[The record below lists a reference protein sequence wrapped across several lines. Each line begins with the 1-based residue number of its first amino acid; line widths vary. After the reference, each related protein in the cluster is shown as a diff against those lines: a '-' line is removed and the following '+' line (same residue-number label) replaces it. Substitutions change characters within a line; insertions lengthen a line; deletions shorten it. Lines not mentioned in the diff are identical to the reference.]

1 MKKQFVKILS
11 LSALLIG
18 TAIVYSS
25 CDKDDDDNV
34 PDNNGTDVVNTDS
47 IAKADSIARVD
58 SIAKADSIAKVN
70 SIKLAKKIYILNEG
84 SWGGNNSTLDVYYPN
99 GESDYQS
106 KIFAAANGKGLG
118 DTGED
123 LIAYGDRLYV
133 SVWGSNYLAKLDK
146 SGKIVEQYSFT
157 ATDGQPRHLAAKDGF
172 IYVSTYGGKVMK
184 FDTTTIAAS
193 VGAVEVGPHPEE
205 ICISGN
211 TLYAAIAGDYTVA
224 YDSTLAVVD
233 LAAFSLKEKFTVAL
247 DPENVMAIGEKLY
260 VIHYDTLTWAREIME
275 VNPATKN
282 STKLDEGAKMA
293 TDGTNLYYVKS
304 FTDYSDYPNTKTVTS
319 FVKKGSNDCPFDLT
333 STPELSSSMVYL
345 FEIDPDNG
353 DFYIG
358 TTDSMTPGTI
368 YRFDKTGKFITKFET
383 SGTNPSHAAFVK

>member
-11 LSALLIG
+11 LSALLVSTSLIF
-18 TAIVYSS
+18 TS
-25 CDKDDDDNV
+25 CDKDDDDGDDK
-34 PDNNGTDVVNTDS
+34 P
-47 IAKADSIARVD
+47 
-58 SIAKADSIAKVN
+58 VN
-70 SIKLAKKIYILNEG
+70 SVKRVYILNEG

-123 LIAYGDRLYV
+123 LIAYGNRLYV
-133 SVWGSNYLAKLDK
+133 SVWGSNYLAKLDQN
-146 SGKIVEQYSFT
+146 GKIVEQYSFT
-157 ATDGQPRHLAAKDGF
+157 ETDGQPRYLVAKDGF

-184 FDTTTIAAS
+184 FDTTAIAAS

-211 TLYAAIAGDYTVA
+211 TLYAVIAGDYTVA

-233 LAAFSLKEKFTVAL
+233 LAAFSLKDKFTVAI
-247 DPENVMAIGEKLY
+247 DPTNVLSVGDKLC
-260 VIHYDTLTWAREIME
+260 VIHYNTETWAQEIVE
-275 VNPATKN
+275 VNP
-282 STKLDEGAKMA
+282 STKESKVLCPGSKMA
-293 TDGTNLYYVKS
+293 TDGELLYYVNSTTNWTTKETTT
-304 FTDYSDYPNTKTVTS
+304 FILKKDIFNLNTKADS
-319 FVKKGSNDCPFDLT
+319 EFLDLT
-333 STPELSSSMVYL
+333 ETPEIKTATVYL

-353 DFYIG
+353 DFYVG
-358 TTDSMTPGTI
+358 TTDSKTPGTI

>member
-18 TAIVYSS
+18 ASLIYSS
-25 CDKDDDDNV
+25 CDKDDEENV
-34 PDNNGTDVVNTDS
+34 PDNNGTNVVNT
-47 IAKADSIARVD
+47 DSIARVD
-58 SIAKADSIAKVN
+58 SIAKADSIAKVD

-84 SWGGNNSTLDVYYPN
+84 SWNGNNSTLDVYYPN
-99 GESDYQS
+99 GENDYQS
-106 KIFAAANGKGLG
+106 KIFAAANGRGLG

-123 LIAYGDRLYV
+123 LIVYGDRLYV

-146 SGKIVEQYSFT
+146 NGKIVEQYSFT
-157 ATDGQPRHLAAKDGF
+157 ETDGQPRHLVAKDGF
-172 IYVSTYGGKVMK
+172 IYVSTYGGKIMK

-193 VGAVEVGPHPEE
+193 IGAVEVGPHPEG

-247 DPENVMAIGEKLY
+247 DPENVIAVGEKLY
-260 VIHYDTLTWAREIME
+260 VTHWDTVTWAREIME
-275 VNPATKN
+275 VNPATKT
-282 STKLDEGAKMA
+282 STKLDDGAKMA
-293 TDGTNLYYVKS
+293 TDGTNLYYVNS
-304 FTDYSDYPNTKTVTS
+304 FTDYSDPSYKTVTS
-319 FVKKGSNDCPFDLT
+319 FAKKGSNASLIDLT
-333 STPELSSSMVYL
+333 STPELSSATVYL

-383 SGTNPSHAAFVK
+383 SGVNPSHAAFVK